1 MIVILTVL
9 LLSIVLIL
17 LIIHQCKDKFIDNKN
32 IIYTH
37 NINILKNNLKNKKNA
52 YFFGKGPTFKIINK
66 KSNDDFFVCINDSIN
81 YINQCDLLVINDIET
96 YNRIN
101 PDKYKNLKYILTPY
115 YPHTKGYPN
124 KNLDY
129 KYIFNKIYPNFNGYI
144 IIYNLKTGFSN
155 HKNFINLY
163 TANNGGL
170 NALELLLYYI
180 KNIKNYN
187 FYGIG
192 IVKGNGY
199 SYFFVKN
206 NEYLKK
212 KGNEE
217 YNDSRILSIKN
228 NIIKLCTKYNVNYKL
243 N

>member
-1 MIVILTVL
+1 MY
-9 LLSIVLIL
+9 LIL
-17 LIIHQCKDKFIDNKN
+17 FIFILIIFFIIHNQIYYETFLNNKN
-32 IIYTH
+32 LIFIH
-37 NINILKNNLKNKKNA
+37 NINILQNNLKKKKNA

-66 KSNDDFFVCINDSIN
+66 KNNDDFFVCINDSIN

-101 PDKYKNLKYILTPY
+101 PEKYKNLKYILTPY
-115 YPHTKGYPN
+115 YPHTNNSPK

-163 TANNGGL
+163 TANSGAL
-170 NALELLLYYI
+170 NSLELLLYYI

-192 IVKGNGY
+192 IIKGNGY
-199 SYFFVKN
+199 SSYFSKN
-206 NEYLKK
+206 NEYIKK
-212 KGNEE
+212 KGNQE

-228 NIIKLCTKYNVNYKL
+228 NIIKLCRKYHVHYKL